1 MSIFDAIP
9 YYRRLYYFYLLAI
22 EESGGN
28 WNLSIYFKRDYPRSA
43 LANDFLNSRTI
54 SNPNENNTTMDEIK
68 KCLCP
73 DERVRKPYDAQLEAV
88 CNALNY
94 RLSVVQGPP
103 GTGKTETILNILAAV
118 QKLYNERN
126 PENPKT
132 VAIVSTNN
140 YAVDCIFEKI
150 GAEHNKKE
158 NGEEYD
164 AIIAD
169 LFDSTAVLGNYF
181 KRASSGSIDEKGC
194 VQVSFLKEKPF
205 FTSTIASLDRMFH
218 KTERDVDLPL
228 SDIDE
233 NYKKLSVPE
242 ITSFD
247 YVIMDESSQTNIFEG
262 LAAMSW
268 AKHLVI
274 IGDDKQLAPIIN
286 DGLLSF
292 IKEHSQKYS
301 IEEVFRDDVDKS
313 FMSFIC
319 KERFVK
325 SVLLD
330 RHYRC
335 TPSIIG
341 FCNKYVYDGKLKIE
355 TKNKPKAMRVIWYD
369 GDYCEK
375 IEKIVLTRD
384 KIYNYTEENKE
395 VEYGANDAIEPPEIR
410 PNCVRINQRQIDIFL
425 NEELPR
431 IKKRFESGKEVNI
444 LVTSPF
450 MKPLENLY
458 YNLSGFSEKSQ
469 VSKKGARYNVTLV
482 GDTEDETGQTHPNIK
497 IHLSTIHA
505 SQGKEYDIVYLLTTE
520 DYPSSRE
527 PWCQQMRMLNVA
539 VSRAKSEFCAITSSQ
554 WLPDDIL
561 SEKSGYWDN
570 KRFELRKKLRT
581 LYGNGPH
588 YYQLFDYI
596 YKICGAGAFEKSG
609 ISSILDSAPK
619 YRDMNRVSRREAI
632 SMAAKK
638 ALEDIISSLPDKDDY
653 HILEEYPLR
662 YLNRQNELDPQ
673 IKAEW
678 QKVRYDILDKHP
690 KYYPKETY
698 VSSADLND
706 YFYTVCLN
714 YVVCKGEQVRLILEL
729 DGENH
734 RHRGDTY
741 FPQNNYDNLWLYDWA
756 KDDRIKIF
764 LCDKEEKFK
773 LLYRLDTNGSVQRTE
788 DGSIRTDTEII
799 RDFITGSEASTVII
813 EKKDMENFV
822 KIDKKEVIEVLQ
834 SRVNDAYASIE
845 QQILSDWNDKKK
857 ELAEAGENADD
868 SQLSDYISELP
879 VFYEIAKDQNS
890 IRPENAVY
898 DSPLRNANYTCR
910 FSVSSAFEYSVIYK
924 MILGD
929 LYSERN
935 IGKLSVLSLGCGNMI
950 DALALLYASSDIK
963 KNNDSFTNMEYL
975 LSYKGVDKYK
985 WDSPFVYP
993 KPDRD
998 NIIDVNVRGKFVE
1011 FDFTQKDIIS
1021 YLDEEYI
1028 KPCKPMDCNVIFF
1041 PRVLSELT
1049 DSERE
1054 ALIDRFS
1061 RMDFSSDKLYICASQ
1076 SVARLKKD
1084 AEFFADICKSTNGI
1098 LENDYYGLNTDVNSS
1113 IYKPSINERLIDGS
1127 YYNNYC
1133 YKFQS
1138 AFHPPAHPLPNY
1150 ISQIDR
1156 NFQPNG
1162 NLANYNNIVYS
1173 TLLETCRKHNIPHE
1187 PRPIIT
1193 RVSQIAFQIEKLSKK
1208 QEDD

>member
-1 MSIFDAIP
+1 MSILDAIS
-9 YYRRLYYFYLLAI
+9 YYRRLYYFYLLAT

-28 WNLSIYFKRDYPRSA
+28 WDLSTYFKRDYPRSA

-88 CNALNY
+88 CNALNH

-103 GTGKTETILNILAAV
+103 GTGKTETILNILAAI

-181 KRASSGSIDEKGC
+181 KRASSGGLDKDGN
-194 VQVSFLKEKPF
+194 VKVSFLKEKPF
-205 FTSTIASLDRMFH
+205 FTSTIASLDRMFN
-218 KTERDVDLPL
+218 KTERDVDLPW
-228 SDIDE
+228 SDINED
-233 NYKKLSVPE
+233 YKTLSVPE

-247 YVIMDESSQTNIFEG
+247 YVIMDESSQTTIFEG

-268 AKHLVI
+268 AKHFVV

-286 DGLLSF
+286 DGLLSS
-292 IKEHSQKYS
+292 IKELSQKYR
-301 IEEVFRDDVDKS
+301 IEEVFKDDVDKS
-313 FMSFIC
+313 FMSVIC

-335 TPSIIG
+335 APSIIG
-341 FCNKYVYDGKLKIE
+341 FCNEYVYDSKLTIKTE
-355 TKNKPKAMRVIWYD
+355 NKPKAMRVTWYD

-375 IEKIVLTRD
+375 IEKIVWEPD
-384 KIYNYTEENKE
+384 KKYNYTEENKDI
-395 VEYGANDAIEPPEIR
+395 EYGTNEPLERR
-410 PNCVRINQRQIDIFL
+410 PSCVKINQRQIDIFL
-425 NEELPR
+425 EEELPR
-431 IKKRFESGKEVNI
+431 IREKYKSGDEVNI

-450 MKPLENLY
+450 KKPLEWLY
-458 YNLSGFSEKSQ
+458 YELFDRGFSKESTA
-469 VSKKGARYNVTLV
+469 STAGLHYNVTFI
-482 GDTEDETGQTHPNIK
+482 GDKEDDAGQTHPNIK

-505 SQGKEYDIVYLLTTE
+505 AQGKEYDIVYLLTTE

-527 PWCQQMRMLNVA
+527 PWCQQMRMVNVA
-539 VSRAKSEFCAITSSQ
+539 VSRAKSEFCVIASSQ

-581 LYGNGPH
+581 LYGDGPH

-596 YKICGAGAFEKSG
+596 YKTCGAGAFEKSK

-653 HILEEYPLR
+653 HILEEFPLR
-662 YLNRQNELDPQ
+662 YLNRQNELDPE

-678 QKVRYDILDKHP
+678 RKVRDNILDRHP
-690 KYYPKETY
+690 KYCPKDKY
-698 VSSADLND
+698 VSSTDLDN
-706 YFYTVCLN
+706 YLHTVRLN
-714 YVVCKGEQVRLILEL
+714 FVVCKGEQVRLILEL

-734 RHRGDTY
+734 RHRSDTY
-741 FPQNNYDNLWLYDWA
+741 YSQNNYDDLWLYDWA

-764 LCDKEEKFK
+764 LCDNEEKFK
-773 LLYRLDTNGSVQRTE
+773 LFYRLDTNGSVQRTE
-788 DGSIRTDTEII
+788 DGVIRTDKEII
-799 RDFITGSEASTVII
+799 RDIITGSEASTVII
-813 EKKDMENFV
+813 EKEDMENFV
-822 KIDKKEVIEVLQ
+822 KIDKKEIIEVLQ

-845 QQILSDWNDKKK
+845 RQILSDWNDKKK

-890 IRPENAVY
+890 IHPEKATY

-924 MILGD
+924 MILRD
-929 LYSERN
+929 LYSESN

-950 DALALLYASSDIK
+950 DALALLYASNDIK
-963 KNNDSFTNMEYL
+963 KNDDSFAGMEYL
-975 LSYKGVDKYK
+975 LSYKGVDKHT
-985 WDSPFVYP
+985 WDDPFVYP
-993 KPDRD
+993 KPDHK
-998 NIIDVNVRGKFVE
+998 NIIDVNVRDKFVE
-1011 FDFTQKDIIS
+1011 FDFSPKDIIS

-1028 KPCKPMDCNVIFF
+1028 KPGKPMDCNVIFF
-1041 PRVLSELT
+1041 PKVLSELT
-1049 DSERE
+1049 GSERE

-1061 RMDFSSDKLYICASQ
+1061 KMEFSSDELYICASQ
-1076 SVARLKKD
+1076 SVARLEKD
-1084 AEFFADICKSTNGI
+1084 AKLFTDI
-1098 LENDYYGLNTDVNSS
+1098 LESMNGKLKNDWYRFTIAAKSS
-1113 IYKPSINERLIDGS
+1113 IDKPSIKEKLIGNYHSGYTCHSAS
-1127 YYNNYC
+1127 Y
-1133 YKFQS
+1133 
-1138 AFHPPAHPLPNY
+1138 PPANPLPNY

-1162 NLANYNNIVYS
+1162 NLANYNNIIYS

-1193 RVSQIAFQIEKLSKK
+1193 RVSQIAFQIVKLVKK
-1208 QEDD
+1208 QEYD

>member
-1 MSIFDAIP
+1 MSILDAIS
-9 YYRRLYYFYLLAI
+9 YYRRLYYFYLLAT

-28 WNLSIYFKRDYPRSA
+28 WDLSTYFRRDYPRSDM
-43 LANDFLNSRTI
+43 ANDFLILRTI
-54 SNPNENNTTMDEIK
+54 SNPNEYNTTMDEIK

-88 CNALNY
+88 CNALNH

-103 GTGKTETILNILAAV
+103 GTGKTETILNILAAI

-150 GAEHNKKE
+150 EAEHNKKE

-169 LFDSTAVLGNYF
+169 LFGCTAVLGKYY
-181 KRASSGSIDEKGC
+181 KRASSGGLDSFGK
-194 VQVSFLKEKPF
+194 VKVSFLKEKPF
-205 FTSTIASLDRMFH
+205 FTSTIASLDQMFH
-218 KTERDVDLPL
+218 KKKSRVDLPW
-228 SDIDE
+228 SDVDDE
-233 NYKKLSVPE
+233 YKTLSVPE

-247 YVIMDESSQTNIFEG
+247 YVIMDESSQTTIFEG

-268 AKHLVI
+268 AKHFVV

-286 DGLLSF
+286 DGLLSS
-292 IKEHSQKYS
+292 IKELSHKYR
-301 IEEVFRDDVDKS
+301 IEEVFKDDVDKS
-313 FMSFIC
+313 FMSVIC
-319 KERFVK
+319 EERFVK
-325 SVLLD
+325 SVFLD

-335 TPSIIG
+335 APSIIG
-341 FCNKYVYDGKLKIE
+341 FCNKYVYDSKLTIK
-355 TKNKPKAMRVIWYD
+355 TRKKPKAMRVIWYD
-369 GDYCEK
+369 GDYCEN
-375 IEKIVLTRD
+375 IEKTVWEGD
-384 KIYNYTEENKE
+384 KKYNYTEENKDI
-395 VEYGANDAIEPPEIR
+395 EYGTNEPLERR
-410 PNCVRINQRQIDIFL
+410 PYCARINQRQIDIFL
-425 NEELPR
+425 EEELPR
-431 IKKRFESGKEVNI
+431 IKKRFRSRKEVNI

-450 MKPLENLY
+450 KKQLESFY
-458 YNLSGFSEKSQ
+458 IGDEAG
-469 VSKKGARYNVTLV
+469 KKY
-482 GDTEDETGQTHPNIK
+482 PNIK
-497 IHLSTIHA
+497 IECSTIHVA
-505 SQGKEYDIVYLLTTE
+505 QGREYDIVYLLTTE

-527 PWCQQMRMLNVA
+527 PWCQQMRMVNVA
-539 VSRAKSEFCAITSSQ
+539 VSRAKSEFCVIASSQ

-596 YKICGAGAFEKSG
+596 YKECGAGAFEKSK

-653 HILEEYPLR
+653 HILEEFPLR
-662 YLNRQNELDPQ
+662 YLNRQNELDTQ
-673 IKAEW
+673 TKEAW
-678 QKVRYDILDKHP
+678 KKVRDNILDQHR
-690 KYYPKETY
+690 KYYPKDKY
-698 VSSADLND
+698 VSFSDLDD
-706 YFYTVCLN
+706 YLHTVCLN
-714 YVVCKGEQVRLILEL
+714 FVVCKGEQVRLILEL

-734 RHRGDTY
+734 RHRSDTY
-741 FPQNNYDNLWLYDWA
+741 RSQNNYDDLWLYDWA

-764 LCDKEEKFK
+764 LCDNEEKFK
-773 LLYRLDTNGSVQRTE
+773 LFYRLDTNGSVQRTE
-788 DGSIRTDTEII
+788 DGVIRTDKEII
-799 RDFITGSEASTVII
+799 RDIITGSEASTVII
-813 EKKDMENFV
+813 EKEDMENFV
-822 KIDKKEVIEVLQ
+822 KIDKKEIIEVLQ

-845 QQILSDWNDKKK
+845 QQILSDWNDKRE
-857 ELAEAGENADD
+857 ELAEAGKNADD

-890 IRPENAVY
+890 IHPEKATY

-924 MILGD
+924 MILRD
-929 LYSERN
+929 LYSESN

-950 DALALLYASSDIK
+950 DALALLYASNDIK
-963 KNNDSFTNMEYL
+963 KNDDSFAGMEYL
-975 LSYKGVDKYK
+975 LSYKGADKYK

-993 KPDRD
+993 DPAAKNKLDVNIRERFAEMSFTQN
-998 NIIDVNVRGKFVE
+998 NIID
-1011 FDFTQKDIIS
+1011 

-1028 KPCKPMDCNVIFF
+1028 KPGKPMDCNVIFF

-1049 DSERE
+1049 GSERK

-1061 RMDFSSDKLYICASQ
+1061 KMEFSSDELYVCASQ
-1076 SVARLKKD
+1076 SVARLEKD
-1084 AEFFADICKSTNGI
+1084 AKLFADILESLNGK
-1098 LENDYYGLNTDVNSS
+1098 LKNDWYRFTIAVR
-1113 IYKPSINERLIDGS
+1113 KPSIKEGLIS
-1127 YYNNYC
+1127 KFYHKNYC

-1138 AFHPPAHPLPNY
+1138 ASYPPDNPLPNY

-1162 NLANYNNIVYS
+1162 NLENYNNIIYS

-1193 RVSQIAFQIEKLSKK
+1193 RVSQIAFQIVKLVKK
-1208 QEDD
+1208 QEYD